1 MKTILVVDDSKKFRQ
16 ILIESLKE
24 DFIDAEF
31 LETSDGLE
39 AIKKIKEQ
47 AILGRRINLVITDIG
62 MPNMNGLQL
71 LSFLTLSHKDIPVI
85 VLSNYSTFEYGK
97 AVEELGGKAF
107 FNKDSGL
114 IEIEEKMEELLGQ
127 YASSQESALDLSVQK

>member
-97 AVEELGGKAF
+97 AVEGLGGKAF

-114 IEIEEKMEELLGQ
+114 IEIEEKMEELLEQ

>member
-31 LETSDGLE
+31 LDTSDGFE

-47 AILGRRINLVITDIG
+47 ATLGRRIDLVITDIG

-71 LSFLTLSHKDIPVI
+71 LSFLTLNHKDIPVI
-85 VLSNYSTFEYGK
+85 VLSNYSNFEYGK

-107 FNKDSGL
+107 FDKNSGL